1 MSGPVK
7 TKPATPRH
15 AASLVLIRQGS
26 DGPEVLM
33 GRRPRKSAFA
43 PDVFVFPG
51 GKLDEADRRV
61 RPTVPL
67 SEACIRLTAASRR
80 LAHALAAAALRETE
94 EETGLILPLASGAG
108 ADFSHLT
115 LIARAITPTE
125 SPIRFHARFFQADA
139 ALTEG
144 KMEATPE
151 LADLAYRPLDEALKL
166 PMFDIT
172 EAVVRHVQ
180 TPTANEP
187 AFLFTYRN
195 GGAKRTGLR

>member
-1 MSGPVK
+1 
-7 TKPATPRH
+7 
-15 AASLVLIRQGS
+15 
-26 DGPEVLM
+26 
-33 GRRPRKSAFA
+33 
-43 PDVFVFPG
+43 
-51 GKLDEADRRV
+51 
-61 RPTVPL
+61 
-67 SEACIRLTAASRR
+67 LTAASRR

-94 EETGLILPLASGAG
+94 EETGLVLPLASGAG

-139 ALTEG
+139 ALTQG

-151 LADLAYRPLDEALKL
+151 LADLAYRPLAEALKL

-180 TPTANEP
+180 VPTANEP